1 MGYSGAIIRLNTL
14 ICKLFRMQAGKN
26 ARAGEIKPVRYGGV
40 EPAGTSGL
48 PLGEM
53 AEMEDSM
60 KRKSMIVAVLLAGM
74 VLGACGKKNETSVV
88 EDPVVSEAPTE
99 EAALE
104 PEETTDETDQ
114 SAGETEEST
123 KENETTAAENTD
135 ASETTKS
142 SSSGNSNTV
151 AESSSA
157 KAETTDSAGSESADA
172 QSEQSTETEST
183 QQTGVQA
190 KYQMYAGTY
199 FDQVIYSYAAED
211 NDAEVA
217 PYCEIEVS
225 NVTSTSF
232 DFTIYTVDG
241 TNRSVKFKTN
251 TAVFTGDGTQAEFN
265 GKGYHLVFTFPNGH
279 EALPDVTD
287 MQVSGLSGL
296 DGNTYVNNTVPG
308 HEFG

>member
-1 MGYSGAIIRLNTL
+1 MVYPGAIIRLNTL

-48 PLGEM
+48 PFGEM

-104 PEETTDETDQ
+104 PEETTEETDQ
-114 SAGETEEST
+114 SAGETEESA
-123 KENETTAAENTD
+123 KENGTTAAE
-135 ASETTKS
+135 TTKG

-157 KAETTDSAGSESADA
+157 KAETSNSTASDSADI
-172 QSEQSTETEST
+172 QSEQNTETDST

-190 KYQMYAGTY
+190 KYQVYAGTY

-265 GKGYHLVFTFPNGH
+265 GKGYHLVFTFPNDH